1 MANVLI
7 APELEMFPN
16 RKRWTAAECA
26 ELAAEGR
33 LVGRY
38 ELLDGEIV
46 SKMGQNPPHA
56 LTLTLAMRVLAALF
70 GLDFLRIQSPITL
83 PEPDGVYNEPEPDL
97 AVTQEATTEYADRHP
112 GPDDLRLVVEVADTT
127 LRTDLVVKA
136 LLYARSGIPAYW
148 VVDVVNRC
156 LYLHHAPT
164 PDGYAE
170 VRVLAE
176 TETVTFA
183 EHPDKPVTVRDL
195 LPQQED

>member
-46 SKMGQNPPHA
+46 SKMGQNPPHRIA
-56 LTLTLAMRVLAALF
+56 VMLMTQWLIALF
-70 GLDFLRIQSPITL
+70 GVLQVQVQEPIRIPG
-83 PEPDGVYNEPEPDL
+83 EAGAFNEPEPDL